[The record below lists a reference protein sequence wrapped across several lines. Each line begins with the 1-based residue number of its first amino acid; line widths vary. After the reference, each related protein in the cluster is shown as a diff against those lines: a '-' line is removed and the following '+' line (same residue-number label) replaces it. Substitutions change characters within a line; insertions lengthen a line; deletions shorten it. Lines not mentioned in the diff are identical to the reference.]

1 MRFKATTALALTTLV
16 LGACKN
22 DSGVNDPA
30 PIPPAALIRFI
41 NANVDT
47 GSVDFRFVD
56 RVENLPTF
64 LGVPVR
70 GTSGLYQRVAPG
82 ARPVRVFVN
91 STNPVEA
98 QKRLIDTTITLTADT
113 RYTIVYAG
121 QARGNADRLVLVVDP
136 FTLPT
141 PPAGQIAVRALNL
154 NATVGAADVRFAP
167 TDTVKPTMVGA
178 DTIAQPRNV
187 YAPLATM
194 ITNTPYLSASGDGN
208 IPALPTATPKDS
220 LYQFQVFPTGSG
232 TLAFRTTSTQRG
244 AVAPGGAT
252 YGPQPGVQIPG
263 SVLTAILFPATTAG
277 SPARTSSNANPGVLV
292 IPDKALNP

>member
-1 MRFKATTALALTTLV
+1 MRSRALAIAAVLACVFVWSCGGGYGSGPSPSPSGGGTTTTITIT
-16 LGACKN
+16 GEN
-22 DSGVNDPA
+22 GSRSFSPN
-30 PIPPAALIRFI
+30 PAAFGGQMVVFRNNDRVVHRVVL
-41 NANVDT
+41 NDGSVDT
-47 GSVDFRFVD
+47 GDIV
-56 RVENLPTF
+56 
-64 LGVPVR
+64 
-70 GTSGLYQRVAPG
+70 PG
-82 ARPVRVFVN
+82 ATSRAVLMPGEG
-91 STNPVEA
+91 TNYHCS
-98 QKRLIDTTITLTADT
+98 LH
-113 RYTIVYAG
+113 
-121 QARGNADRLVLVVDP
+121 
-136 FTLPT
+136 
-141 PPAGQIAVRALNL
+141 
-154 NATVGAADVRFAP
+154 
-167 TDTVKPTMVGA
+167 PTMVGA

-194 ITNTPYLSASGDGN
+194 ITNTPYLSASGYVN